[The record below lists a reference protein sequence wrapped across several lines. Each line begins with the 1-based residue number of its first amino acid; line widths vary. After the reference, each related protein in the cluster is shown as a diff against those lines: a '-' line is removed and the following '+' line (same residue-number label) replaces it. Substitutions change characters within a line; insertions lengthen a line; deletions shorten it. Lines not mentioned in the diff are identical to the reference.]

1 MRKASPALALWA
13 LPLIFWYRW
22 RLADAAR
29 IAKQTWTSQPGGRA
43 EAPLVSTEAPGRSAS
58 VPQSLRSA
66 APLWLQRVR
75 RGVTLLFA
83 AEIGL
88 AAWQLYAIMSFP
100 GIRGG
105 YKPFLFLLRV
115 LMPAVHVLSALGI
128 FYVSQRD
135 PDPRS
140 ALSNPVRYWAR
151 CFAAVSLGL
160 FLLET
165 APIWMGPR
173 VISAVVG
180 LALPYSRLAAAALG
194 FACLRLLAQRASRP
208 ALGILTTVVIW
219 ILVARLGLGVL
230 RANWGSDLSPFY
242 SVVMSSRWGALAFAT
257 HVTGLIALFQYRRM
271 LMTAIRRS
279 ASGRP

>member
-1 MRKASPALALWA
+1 
-13 LPLIFWYRW
+13 
-22 RLADAAR
+22 
-29 IAKQTWTSQPGGRA
+29 
-43 EAPLVSTEAPGRSAS
+43 
-58 VPQSLRSA
+58 
-66 APLWLQRVR
+66 
-75 RGVTLLFA
+75 
-83 AEIGL
+83 
-88 AAWQLYAIMSFP
+88 
-100 GIRGG
+100 
-105 YKPFLFLLRV
+105 
-115 LMPAVHVLSALGI
+115 MPAVHALSALGI

-160 FLLET
+160 FLLEFAAVSLGLFLLGT
-165 APIWMGPR
+165 APIWMGPL

-230 RANWGSDLSPFY
+230 RANWWSDLSPFY